1 MAEQQQRPIVPTR
14 GTGPSMAFQ
23 KPKNVGA
30 TIRRIL
36 AYFGAS
42 KYALIVV
49 CIMLIISTG
58 SALAGSYFLKPLVN
72 NYIIPGNFTGLAG
85 ALAVLAGIYLIGV
98 VASYFQGRIM
108 VTIGQ
113 KTANLM
119 RKNLFEVMQDLP
131 LRFFDTHT
139 HGELMSRFTND
150 IDNVEMAIEQ
160 SVVQLIAGA
169 LTFVGTLV
177 MMLVLSP
184 TLFAVAAVILAFMI
198 SLSINLSKKSTG
210 YYRAQQKSL
219 GELNGYIE
227 EMVDGLKV
235 VKVFGH
241 EQVTSSEFAGLN
253 EEFRSSAATATFL
266 SGVVMPLMGNLSRV
280 CYATVAIVGGVLAIT
295 GHLDTGSLVAF
306 LQYSYQV
313 GQPINQVT
321 NQLSVV
327 LAALAG
333 AERIFQVMD
342 HQAEVNDGTVTL
354 VNVTYAEDGTEDGTI
369 VEAPGDTKTN
379 EWAWSVPGDNGH
391 KLVPLKGDVRFDHV
405 TFSYDGVTP
414 VLKNIS
420 LYAKPGQT
428 IAFVGSTGAGKTTIT
443 NLINRFYDVQ
453 EGIITYDGIDVKTIR
468 KSDLRRSLGMVLQ
481 DTHLFT
487 GTVMDNIR
495 YGRLDAT
502 DDDCRL
508 AAKRASADSFIR
520 RLPQGYD
527 TVITGDGG
535 NLSQGQRQLLAIT
548 RAYVA
553 NPPVMILDEATSS
566 IDTRTERL
574 IEQGMDALMEGRTV
588 FVIAHRLST
597 VRNASAIIVLE
608 HGEVAERGNHDSLLA
623 EKGRYFQLYTGQS
636 ALE

>member
-1 MAEQQQRPIVPTR
+1 MAEQTRPILPTR
-14 GTGPSMAFQ
+14 GAGPRMAFQ
-23 KPKNVGA
+23 RPRNVGA
-30 TIRRIL
+30 TTRRIL
-36 AYFGAS
+36 TYFGS
-42 KYALIVV
+42 TRYALLVV
-49 CIMLIISTG
+49 CVLLIVSTG

-72 NYIIPGNFTGLAG
+72 KFILPGNLTGLAG
-85 ALAVLAGIYLIGV
+85 ALVVLAVIYLVGV
-98 VASYFQGRIM
+98 VASYMQGRVM
-108 VTIGQ
+108 VSIGQ
-113 KTANLM
+113 KAANVM
-119 RKNLFEVMQDLP
+119 RRDLFDKLQDLP
-131 LRFFDTHT
+131 LKVFDTHT

-160 SVVQLIAGA
+160 SVVQLISGV

-184 TLFAVAAVILAFMI
+184 TLFAVAAVILAFMVF
-198 SLSINLSKKSTG
+198 LSTTLSKKSTG
-210 YYRAQQKSL
+210 FFRTQQKSL
-219 GELNGYIE
+219 GSLNGYIE

-241 EQVTSSEFAGLN
+241 EDVASKGFSGLN
-253 EEFRSSAATATFL
+253 EEYRSSATTATFL
-266 SGVVMPLMGNLSRV
+266 SGVVMPLMGNLSRI
-280 CYATVAIVGGVLAIT
+280 CYAAVAIVGGLMAV
-295 GHLDTGSLVAF
+295 GGRLDTGSLVAF
-306 LQYSYQV
+306 LQLSYQV
-313 GQPINQVT
+313 GQPINQIT

-333 AERIFQVMD
+333 AERIFDIMD
-342 HQAEVNDGTVTL
+342 QQPEVDDGTVTL

-369 VEAPGDTKTN
+369 VEAPPGTKTS
-379 EWAWSVPGDNGH
+379 EWAWSVPTDHGH
-391 KLVPLKGDVRFDHV
+391 RLVPLKGDVRFDDV

-414 VLKNIS
+414 VLRDVS

-453 EGIITYDGIDVKTIR
+453 QGTITYDGIDVKTIR
-468 KSDLRRSLGMVLQ
+468 KDDLRRSLGMVLQ

-502 DDDCRL
+502 DDECLL

-535 NLSQGQRQLLAIT
+535 NLSQGQRQLLAIA

-553 NPPVMILDEATSS
+553 DPPVMILDEATSS
-566 IDTRTERL
+566 IDTRTELL
-574 IEQGMDALMEGRTV
+574 IEHGMDALMEGRTV

-597 VRNASAIIVLE
+597 VRDAKAIIVLE
-608 HGEVAERGNHDSLLA
+608 RGEIIERGNHESLLA
-623 EKGRYFQLYTGQS
+623 EKGRYYQLYMGQS
-636 ALE
+636 SLE

>member
-1 MAEQQQRPIVPTR
+1 MAEQTRPILPTR
-14 GTGPSMAFQ
+14 GAGPRMAFQ
-23 KPKNVGA
+23 RPRNVGA
-30 TIRRIL
+30 TTRRIL
-36 AYFGAS
+36 TYFGSTRFALLVVCVL
-42 KYALIVV
+42 LIV
-49 CIMLIISTG
+49 STG

-72 NYIIPGNFTGLAG
+72 KFILPGNLTGLAG
-85 ALAVLAGIYLIGV
+85 ALVVLAVIYLVGV
-98 VASYFQGRIM
+98 VASYMQGRVM
-108 VTIGQ
+108 VSIGQ
-113 KTANLM
+113 KAANVM
-119 RKNLFEVMQDLP
+119 RRDLFDKLQDLP
-131 LRFFDTHT
+131 LKVFDTHT

-160 SVVQLIAGA
+160 SVVQLISGV

-184 TLFAVAAVILAFMI
+184 TLFAVAAVILAFMVF
-198 SLSINLSKKSTG
+198 LSTTLSKKSTG
-210 YYRAQQKSL
+210 FFRTQQKSL
-219 GELNGYIE
+219 GSLNGYIE

-241 EQVTSSEFAGLN
+241 EDVASKGFSGLN
-253 EEFRSSAATATFL
+253 EEYRSSATTATFL
-266 SGVVMPLMGNLSRV
+266 SGVVMPLMGNLSRI
-280 CYATVAIVGGVLAIT
+280 CYAAVAIVGGLMAV
-295 GHLDTGSLVAF
+295 GGRLDTGSLVAF
-306 LQYSYQV
+306 LQLSYQV
-313 GQPINQVT
+313 GQPINQIT

-333 AERIFQVMD
+333 AERIFDIMD
-342 HQAEVNDGTVTL
+342 QQPEVDDGTVTL

-369 VEAPGDTKTN
+369 VEAPPGTKTS
-379 EWAWSVPGDNGH
+379 EWAWSVPTDHGH
-391 KLVPLKGDVRFDHV
+391 RLVPLKGDVRFDDV

-414 VLKNIS
+414 VLRDVS

-453 EGIITYDGIDVKTIR
+453 QGTITYDGIDVKTIR
-468 KSDLRRSLGMVLQ
+468 KDDLRRSLGMVLQ

-502 DDDCRL
+502 DDECLL

-535 NLSQGQRQLLAIT
+535 NLSQGQRQLLAIA

-553 NPPVMILDEATSS
+553 DPPVMILDEATSS
-566 IDTRTERL
+566 IDTRTELL
-574 IEQGMDALMEGRTV
+574 IEHGMDALMEGRTV

-597 VRNASAIIVLE
+597 VRDAKAIIVLE
-608 HGEVAERGNHDSLLA
+608 RGEIIERGNHESLLA
-623 EKGRYFQLYTGQS
+623 EKGRYYQLYMGQS
-636 ALE
+636 SLE

>member
-1 MAEQQQRPIVPTR
+1 MAEQARPIIPTR
-14 GTGPSMAFQ
+14 GAGPRMAFQ

-30 TIRRIL
+30 TTRRIL
-36 AYFGAS
+36 TYFGS
-42 KYALIVV
+42 TRYALIAV
-49 CIMLIISTG
+49 CILLIISTG
-58 SALAGSYFLKPLVN
+58 SSLAGSYFLKPLVN
-72 NYIIPGNFTGLAG
+72 KYILPGDFTGLAG
-85 ALAVLAGIYLIGV
+85 ALVVLAVIYLVGV
-98 VASYFQGRIM
+98 VASYMQGRVM
-108 VTIGQ
+108 VYIGQ
-113 KTANLM
+113 KAANVM
-119 RKNLFEVMQDLP
+119 RKDLFDKLQDLP
-131 LRFFDTHT
+131 LRVFDTHT

-160 SVVQLIAGA
+160 SVVQLISGV

-184 TLFAVAAVILAFMI
+184 ILFAVAAVVLAFMI
-198 SLSINLSKKSTG
+198 FLSTTLSKKSTG
-210 YYRAQQKSL
+210 YFRTQQKSL
-219 GELNGYIE
+219 GTLNGYIE

-241 EQVTSSEFAGLN
+241 EHVASNEFSGLN
-253 EEFRSSAATATFL
+253 EEYRSSATTATFL
-266 SGVVMPLMGNLSRV
+266 SGVVMPLMGNLSRI
-280 CYATVAIVGGVLAIT
+280 CYATVAIVGGILAIR
-295 GHLDTGSLVAF
+295 GRIDTGSLVAF
-306 LQYSYQV
+306 LQLSYQV
-313 GQPINQVT
+313 GQPINQIT

-333 AERIFQVMD
+333 AERIFDIMD
-342 HQAEVNDGTVTL
+342 QQPEVDDGTVTL

-369 VEAPGDTKTN
+369 VEAPTGMKTN
-379 EWAWSVPGDNGH
+379 EWAWSVPGGRGH
-391 KLVPLKGDVRFDHV
+391 TLVPLKGDVRFDDV

-443 NLINRFYDVQ
+443 NLINRFYDIQ
-453 EGIITYDGIDVKTIR
+453 HGTITYDGIDIKTIR
-468 KSDLRRSLGMVLQ
+468 KDDLRRSLGMVLQ

-487 GTVMDNIR
+487 GTVLDNIR

-502 DDDCRL
+502 DDECLL

-527 TVITGDGG
+527 TIITGDGG
-535 NLSQGQRQLLAIT
+535 NLSQGQRQLLAIA
-548 RAYVA
+548 RVYVA

-597 VRNASAIIVLE
+597 VHNAKAIIVLE
-608 HGEVAERGNHDSLLA
+608 HGEIIERGNHDSLVA
-623 EKGRYFQLYTGQS
+623 EKGRYYQLYTGQS

>member
-1 MAEQQQRPIVPTR
+1 MAEQNRPIIPMR
-14 GTGPSMAFQ
+14 GGGPRMAFQ

-30 TIRRIL
+30 TTRRIL
-36 AYFGAS
+36 AYFGRS

-58 SALAGSYFLKPLVN
+58 SALAGSYFLKPMVN
-72 NYIIPGNFTGLAG
+72 NYIMPGNFKGLAV
-85 ALAVLAGIYLIGV
+85 ALVVLAAIYLVGV
-98 VASYFQGRIM
+98 IASYFQGRVM

-119 RKNLFEVMQDLP
+119 RKDLFEKLQELP
-131 LRFFDTHT
+131 LKFFDTHT

-150 IDNVEMAIEQ
+150 MDNVEIAIEQ
-160 SVVQLIAGA
+160 SAISLISSI
-169 LTFVGTLV
+169 LVFVGTLV
-177 MMLVLSP
+177 MMLILSP
-184 TLFAVAAVILAFMI
+184 ILFAVAAVILTFMI
-198 SLSINLSKKSTG
+198 FLSVSVSKKSTVFF
-210 YYRAQQKSL
+210 RMQQSSL
-219 GELNGYIE
+219 GALDGYIE

-241 EQVTSSEFAGLN
+241 EQVASSEFSGIN
-253 EEFRSSAATATFL
+253 DKYRSSATTATFL
-266 SGVVMPLMGNLSRV
+266 SGVVMAIMGNLGRIL
-280 CYATVAIVGGVLAIT
+280 YATVAIVGGVLAIS
-295 GHLDTGSLVAF
+295 GRLDTGSLVAF
-306 LQYSYQV
+306 LQYSYQIA
-313 GQPINQVT
+313 QPINQAT

-333 AERIFQVMD
+333 AERIFEVMD
-342 HQAEVNDGTVTL
+342 QQVGVNDGTVTL
-354 VNVTYAEDGTEDGTI
+354 VNVTYAEDGTEDGT
-369 VEAPGDTKTN
+369 VVKAPEGTKTN
-379 EWAWSVPGDNGH
+379 EWAWSVPGNNGH
-391 KLVPLKGDVRFDHV
+391 TLVPLKGDVRFDRV

-420 LYAKPGQT
+420 LYAKPGET

-453 EGIITYDGIDVKTIR
+453 EGTITYDGIDVKRIR
-468 KSDLRRSLGMVLQ
+468 KSDLRHSLGMVLQ

-487 GTVMDNIR
+487 GSVMYNIR

-502 DDDCRL
+502 DDECRL

-527 TVITGDGG
+527 TIITGDGS
-535 NLSQGQRQLLAIT
+535 NLSQGERQLLSIA

-553 NPPVMILDEATSS
+553 DPPVMILDEATSS

-574 IEQGMDALMEGRTV
+574 IEQGMDALMENRTV

-597 VRNASAIIVLE
+597 VRHAKAIIVLE
-608 HGEVAERGNHDSLLA
+608 HGEIVERGNHDSLVA

>member
-1 MAEQQQRPIVPTR
+1 MAEQHRTTIPVR
-14 GTGPSMAFQ
+14 GAGPAMAFQ
-23 KPKNVGA
+23 KPRNVGA
-30 TIRRIL
+30 TTRRIL
-36 AYFGAS
+36 TYFGS
-42 KYALIVV
+42 SRYALIIV
-49 CIMLIISTG
+49 CLLLVISTG
-58 SALAGSYFLKPLVN
+58 SSLAGSYFLKPLVN
-72 NYIIPGNFTGLAG
+72 TYILPGNFRGLAG
-85 ALAVLAGIYLIGV
+85 ALVTLAAIYLVGV
-98 VASYFQGRIM
+98 VASYFQGRVM

-113 KTANLM
+113 KAANVM
-119 RKNLFEVMQDLP
+119 REDLFEKLQDLP
-131 LRFFDTHT
+131 LKYFDTHA

-160 SVVQLIAGA
+160 SVVQLISGV
-169 LTFVGTLV
+169 LTFAGTLV

-184 TLFAVAAVILAFMI
+184 ALFAVAAVILAFMVF
-198 SLSINLSKKSTG
+198 LSTGLSKKSTG
-210 YYRAQQKSL
+210 YFRSQQKSL
-219 GELNGYIE
+219 GSLNGYIE

-235 VKVFGH
+235 IKVFGH
-241 EQVTSSEFAGLN
+241 EQVASSQFAGLN
-253 EEFRSSAATATFL
+253 EQFRSSATTATFL
-266 SGVVMPLMGNLSRV
+266 SGVVMPLMGNLSRI
-280 CYATVAIVGGVLAIT
+280 CYAAVAIAGGLLAIG

-306 LQYSYQV
+306 LQLSYQV
-313 GQPINQVT
+313 GQPINQIT

-333 AERIFQVMD
+333 AERIFDVMD
-342 HQAEVNDGTVTL
+342 QTPEVNDGAVTL
-354 VNVTYAEDGTEDGTI
+354 VNVSYAEDGTEDGTI
-369 VEAPGDTKTN
+369 VEAPEGAKTD
-379 EWAWSVPGDNGH
+379 EWAWSVPSEHGH
-391 KLVPLKGDVRFDHV
+391 RLVPVRGDVRFDDV
-405 TFSYDGVTP
+405 TFSYDGTTP
-414 VLKNIS
+414 VLRNVS

-453 EGIITYDGIDVKTIR
+453 QGTITYDGIDIRTIR
-468 KSDLRRSLGMVLQ
+468 KDDLRRSLGMVLQ

-502 DDDCRL
+502 DDECRL

-520 RLPQGYD
+520 RLPQAYD
-527 TVITGDGG
+527 TVITSDGG
-535 NLSQGQRQLLAIT
+535 NLSQGQRQLLAIA

-553 NPPVMILDEATSS
+553 DPPVMILDEATSS

-574 IEQGMDALMEGRTV
+574 IEHGMDALMEGRTV

-597 VRNASAIIVLE
+597 VRNAKAIIVLE
-608 HGEVAERGNHDSLLA
+608 RGEIIERGNHESLVA

>member
-1 MAEQQQRPIVPTR
+1 MAEQNRPIIPMR
-14 GTGPSMAFQ
+14 GGGPRMAFQ

-30 TIRRIL
+30 TTRRIL
-36 AYFGAS
+36 AYFGRS

-58 SALAGSYFLKPLVN
+58 SALAGSYFLKPMVN
-72 NYIIPGNFTGLAG
+72 NYIMPGNFKGLAV
-85 ALAVLAGIYLIGV
+85 ALVVLAAIYLVGV
-98 VASYFQGRIM
+98 IASYFQGRVM

-119 RKNLFEVMQDLP
+119 RKDLFEKLQELP
-131 LRFFDTHT
+131 LKFFDTHT

-150 IDNVEMAIEQ
+150 MDNVEIAIEQ
-160 SVVQLIAGA
+160 SAISLISSI
-169 LTFVGTLV
+169 LVFVGTLV
-177 MMLVLSP
+177 MMLILSP
-184 TLFAVAAVILAFMI
+184 ILFAVAAVILTFMI
-198 SLSINLSKKSTG
+198 FLSVSLSKKSTVFF
-210 YYRAQQKSL
+210 RMQQSSL
-219 GELNGYIE
+219 GALDGYIE

-241 EQVTSSEFAGLN
+241 EQVASSEFSSIN
-253 EEFRSSAATATFL
+253 DKYRSSATTATFL
-266 SGVVMPLMGNLSRV
+266 SGLVMAVMGNLGRIL
-280 CYATVAIVGGVLAIT
+280 YATVAIVGGVLAIA
-295 GHLDTGSLVAF
+295 GHLDIGSLVAF
-306 LQYSYQV
+306 LQYSYQIA
-313 GQPINQVT
+313 QPINQAT

-333 AERIFQVMD
+333 AERIFEVMD
-342 HQAEVNDGTVTL
+342 QQAEVNDGTVTL
-354 VNVTYAEDGTEDGTI
+354 VNVTYAEDGTEDGS
-369 VEAPGDTKTN
+369 VVKAPEGTKTN

-391 KLVPLKGDVRFDHV
+391 TLVPLKGDVRFDRV

-420 LYAKPGQT
+420 LYAKPGET

-453 EGIITYDGIDVKTIR
+453 EGTITYDGIDVKTIR

-487 GTVMDNIR
+487 GSVMYNIR
-495 YGRLDAT
+495 YGRLEAT
-502 DDDCRL
+502 DDECRL

-527 TVITGDGG
+527 TIITGDGS
-535 NLSQGQRQLLAIT
+535 NLSQGERQLLAIT

-553 NPPVMILDEATSS
+553 DPPVMILDEATSS

-574 IEQGMDALMEGRTV
+574 IEQGMDALMENRTV

-597 VRNASAIIVLE
+597 VRHAKAIIVLE
-608 HGEVAERGNHDSLLA
+608 HGEIVERGNHDSLVA
-623 EKGRYFQLYTGQS
+623 EKGRYFQLSTGQS
-636 ALE
+636 TLE

>member
-1 MAEQQQRPIVPTR
+1 MAEQNRPIIPMR
-14 GTGPSMAFQ
+14 GGGPRMAFQ

-30 TIRRIL
+30 TTRRIL
-36 AYFGAS
+36 AYFGRS

-58 SALAGSYFLKPLVN
+58 SALAGSYFLKPMVN
-72 NYIIPGNFTGLAG
+72 NYIMPGNFKGLAV
-85 ALAVLAGIYLIGV
+85 ALVVLAAIYLVGV
-98 VASYFQGRIM
+98 IASYFQGRVM

-119 RKNLFEVMQDLP
+119 RKDLFEKLQELP
-131 LRFFDTHT
+131 LKFFDTHT

-150 IDNVEMAIEQ
+150 MDNVEIAIEQ
-160 SVVQLIAGA
+160 SAISLISSI
-169 LTFVGTLV
+169 LVFVGTLV
-177 MMLVLSP
+177 MMLILSP
-184 TLFAVAAVILAFMI
+184 ILFAVAAVILTFMI
-198 SLSINLSKKSTG
+198 FLSVSVSKKSTVFF
-210 YYRAQQKSL
+210 RMQQSSL
-219 GELNGYIE
+219 GALDGYIE

-241 EQVTSSEFAGLN
+241 EQVASSEFSGIN
-253 EEFRSSAATATFL
+253 DKYRSSATTATFL
-266 SGVVMPLMGNLSRV
+266 SGVVMAIMGNLGRIL
-280 CYATVAIVGGVLAIT
+280 YATVAIVGGVLAIS
-295 GHLDTGSLVAF
+295 GRLDTGSLVAF
-306 LQYSYQV
+306 LQYSYQIA
-313 GQPINQVT
+313 QPINQAT

-333 AERIFQVMD
+333 AERIFEVMD
-342 HQAEVNDGTVTL
+342 QQVEVNDGTVTL
-354 VNVTYAEDGTEDGTI
+354 VNVTYAEDGTEDGT
-369 VEAPGDTKTN
+369 VVKAPEGTKTN
-379 EWAWSVPGDNGH
+379 EWAWSVPGNNGH
-391 KLVPLKGDVRFDHV
+391 TLVSLKGDVRFDRV

-420 LYAKPGQT
+420 LYAKPGET

-453 EGIITYDGIDVKTIR
+453 EGTITYDGIDVKTIR
-468 KSDLRRSLGMVLQ
+468 KSDLRHSLGMVLQ

-487 GTVMDNIR
+487 GSVMYNIR

-502 DDDCRL
+502 DDECRL

-527 TVITGDGG
+527 TIITGDGS
-535 NLSQGQRQLLAIT
+535 NLSQGERQLLAIT

-553 NPPVMILDEATSS
+553 DPPVMILDEATSS

-574 IEQGMDALMEGRTV
+574 IEQGMDALMENRTV

-597 VRNASAIIVLE
+597 VRHAKAIIVLE
-608 HGEVAERGNHDSLLA
+608 HGEIVERGNHDSLVA
-623 EKGRYFQLYTGQS
+623 EKGRYFQLSTGQS

>member
-1 MAEQQQRPIVPTR
+1 MAEQNRPIIPMR
-14 GTGPSMAFQ
+14 GGGPRMAFQ

-30 TIRRIL
+30 TTRRIL
-36 AYFGAS
+36 AYFGRS

-49 CIMLIISTG
+49 CIMLIVSTG
-58 SALAGSYFLKPLVN
+58 SALAGSYFLKPMVN
-72 NYIIPGNFTGLAG
+72 NYIMPGNFKGLAV
-85 ALAVLAGIYLIGV
+85 ALVVLAAIYLVGV
-98 VASYFQGRIM
+98 IASYFQGRVM

-119 RKNLFEVMQDLP
+119 RKDLFEKLQELP
-131 LRFFDTHT
+131 LKFFDTHT

-150 IDNVEMAIEQ
+150 MDNVEIAIEQ
-160 SVVQLIAGA
+160 SAISLISSI
-169 LTFVGTLV
+169 LVFVGTLV
-177 MMLVLSP
+177 MMLILSP
-184 TLFAVAAVILAFMI
+184 ILFAVAAVILTFMI
-198 SLSINLSKKSTG
+198 FLSVSLSKKSTVFF
-210 YYRAQQKSL
+210 RMQQSSL
-219 GELNGYIE
+219 GTLDGYIE

-241 EQVTSSEFAGLN
+241 EQVASSEFSSIN
-253 EEFRSSAATATFL
+253 DKYRSSATTATFL
-266 SGVVMPLMGNLSRV
+266 SGLVMAVMGNLGRIL
-280 CYATVAIVGGVLAIT
+280 YATVAIVGGILAIA
-295 GHLDTGSLVAF
+295 GHLDIGSLVAF
-306 LQYSYQV
+306 LQYSYQIA
-313 GQPINQVT
+313 QPINQAT

-333 AERIFQVMD
+333 AERIFEVMD
-342 HQAEVNDGTVTL
+342 QQAEVNDGTVTL
-354 VNVTYAEDGTEDGTI
+354 VNAAYAEDGTEDGTI
-369 VEAPGDTKTN
+369 VKVPTGTKTN
-379 EWAWSVPGDNGH
+379 EWAWSVPGKNGPT
-391 KLVPLKGDVRFDHV
+391 LVPLRGDVRFDHV

-414 VLKNIS
+414 VLKDIS

-453 EGIITYDGIDVKTIR
+453 EGTITYDGIDVKTIC
-468 KSDLRRSLGMVLQ
+468 KDDLRHSLGMVLQ

-487 GTVMDNIR
+487 GSVMYNIR

-502 DDDCRL
+502 DDECRL

-527 TVITGDGG
+527 TIITGDGS
-535 NLSQGQRQLLAIT
+535 NLSQGERQLLSIA

-553 NPPVMILDEATSS
+553 DPPVMILDEATSS

-574 IEQGMDALMEGRTV
+574 IEQGMDALMENRTV

-597 VRNASAIIVLE
+597 VRHAKAIIVLE
-608 HGEVAERGNHDSLLA
+608 HGEIVERGNHDSLIA
-623 EKGRYFQLYTGQS
+623 EKGRYFQLSTGQS
-636 ALE
+636 TLE

>member
-1 MAEQQQRPIVPTR
+1 MAEQQHRPIAPMR
-14 GTGPSMAFQ
+14 GGGRSMAFQ
-23 KPKNVGA
+23 KPKNAGV

-36 AYFGAS
+36 AYFGSS
-42 KYALIVV
+42 KYAFIAV
-49 CIMLIISTG
+49 CIMLIVSTG

-72 NYIIPGNFTGLAG
+72 NYILPGNFKGLAT
-85 ALAVLAGIYLIGV
+85 ALVFLAAIYLIGV
-98 VASYFQGRIM
+98 IASYFQGRIM

-113 KTANLM
+113 RTANLM
-119 RKNLFEVMQDLP
+119 RRNLFEKMQGLP

-150 IDNVEMAIEQ
+150 IDNVELAIEH
-160 SVVQLIAGA
+160 SVISLISSV
-169 LTFVGTLV
+169 LIFVGTLV
-177 MMLVLSP
+177 MMVILSP
-184 TLFAVAAVILAFMI
+184 ILFAITAAILAFMI
-198 SLSINLSKKSTG
+198 FLSTVLTRKSTV
-210 YYRAQQKSL
+210 YFRAQQSDL
-219 GELNGYIE
+219 GNLDGYVE
-227 EMVDGLKV
+227 EMVNGLRV

-241 EQVTSSEFAGLN
+241 EQVASNEFSGLN
-253 EEFRSSAATATFL
+253 EKLRSSATTATFL
-266 SGVVMPLMGNLSRV
+266 SGVVMAIMGNLGRI
-280 CYATVAIVGGVLAIT
+280 CYATVAIVGGVLAVA
-295 GHLDTGSLVAF
+295 GRLDTGSLVAF
-306 LQYSYQV
+306 LQYSYQIA
-313 GQPINQVT
+313 QPINQVT
-321 NQLSVV
+321 NQLSII

-333 AERIFQVMD
+333 AERIFEVMD
-342 HQAEVNDGTVTL
+342 QEPEVDDGTVTL
-354 VNVTYAEDGTEDGTI
+354 VNITHTEDGAI
-369 VEAPGDTKTN
+369 VEASEDTKTN
-379 EWAWSVPGDNGH
+379 EWAWSVPGDHGH
-391 KLVPLKGDVRFDHV
+391 TLVPLKGDVRFDHV

-414 VLKNIS
+414 VLKDIS

-453 EGIITYDGIDVKTIR
+453 KGTITYDGIDVKTMR
-468 KSDLRRSLGMVLQ
+468 KKDLRRSLGMVLQ

-495 YGRLDAT
+495 YGRLHAT
-502 DDDCRL
+502 DDECRL

-535 NLSQGQRQLLAIT
+535 NLSQGQRQLLAIA

-553 NPPVMILDEATSS
+553 DPPVMILDEATSS
-566 IDTRTERL
+566 IDTRTEHL

-597 VRNASAIIVLE
+597 VRDAKAIIVLE
-608 HGEVAERGNHDSLLA
+608 HGEIIERGNHDSLLA

>member
-1 MAEQQQRPIVPTR
+1 MAEQTRPIIPTR
-14 GTGPSMAFQ
+14 GAGPRMAFQ

-30 TIRRIL
+30 TTRRIL
-36 AYFGAS
+36 TYCGS
-42 KYALIVV
+42 TRYALIAV
-49 CIMLIISTG
+49 CILLIISTG
-58 SALAGSYFLKPLVN
+58 SSLAGSYFLKPLVN
-72 NYIIPGNFTGLAG
+72 KYILPGDFTGLAG
-85 ALAVLAGIYLIGV
+85 ALVVLAVIYLVGV
-98 VASYFQGRIM
+98 VASYMQGRVM
-108 VTIGQ
+108 VYIGQ
-113 KTANLM
+113 KAANVM
-119 RKNLFEVMQDLP
+119 RKDLFDKLQDLP
-131 LRFFDTHT
+131 LRVFDTHT

-160 SVVQLIAGA
+160 SVVQLISGV

-184 TLFAVAAVILAFMI
+184 ILFAVAAVVLAFMI
-198 SLSINLSKKSTG
+198 FLSTTLSKKSTG
-210 YYRAQQKSL
+210 YFRTQQKSL
-219 GELNGYIE
+219 GTLNGYIE

-241 EQVTSSEFAGLN
+241 EHVASSEFSGLN
-253 EEFRSSAATATFL
+253 EEYRSSATTATFL
-266 SGVVMPLMGNLSRV
+266 SGVVMPLMGNLSRI
-280 CYATVAIVGGVLAIT
+280 CYATVAIVGGILAIR
-295 GHLDTGSLVAF
+295 GRIDTGSLVAF
-306 LQYSYQV
+306 LQLSYQV
-313 GQPINQVT
+313 GQPINQIT

-333 AERIFQVMD
+333 AERIFDIMD
-342 HQAEVNDGTVTL
+342 QQPEVDDGTVTL

-369 VEAPGDTKTN
+369 VEAPTGMKTN
-379 EWAWSVPGDNGH
+379 EWAWSVPGEHGH
-391 KLVPLKGDVRFDHV
+391 TLVPLKGDVRFDDV

-414 VLKNIS
+414 VLKNVS

-443 NLINRFYDVQ
+443 NLINRFYDIQ
-453 EGIITYDGIDVKTIR
+453 HGTITYDGIDIKTIR
-468 KSDLRRSLGMVLQ
+468 KDDLRRSLGMVLQ

-502 DDDCRL
+502 DDECLL

-527 TVITGDGG
+527 TIITGDGG
-535 NLSQGQRQLLAIT
+535 NLSQGQRQLLAIA
-548 RAYVA
+548 RVYVA

-597 VRNASAIIVLE
+597 VHNAKAIIVLE
-608 HGEVAERGNHDSLLA
+608 HGEIIERGNHDSLVA
-623 EKGRYFQLYTGQS
+623 EKGRYYQLYTGQS

>member
-1 MAEQQQRPIVPTR
+1 MAEQTRPIMPTR
-14 GTGPSMAFQ
+14 GAGPRMAFQ
-23 KPKNVGA
+23 RPKNVGA
-30 TIRRIL
+30 TTRRIL
-36 AYFGAS
+36 TYFGS
-42 KYALIVV
+42 TRYALIVV
-49 CIMLIISTG
+49 CILLIVSTG

-72 NYIIPGNFTGLAG
+72 KYILPGNFTGLAG
-85 ALAVLAGIYLIGV
+85 ALVVLAVIYLVGV
-98 VASYFQGRIM
+98 IASYMQGRVM
-108 VTIGQ
+108 VSIGQ
-113 KTANLM
+113 KAANVM
-119 RKNLFEVMQDLP
+119 RKDLFDKLQDLP
-131 LRFFDTHT
+131 LKVFDTHT

-160 SVVQLIAGA
+160 SVVQLISGV

-184 TLFAVAAVILAFMI
+184 ILFAVAAVVLAFMI
-198 SLSINLSKKSTG
+198 FLSTTLSKKSTG
-210 YYRAQQKSL
+210 YFRTQQKSL
-219 GELNGYIE
+219 GTLNGYIE

-241 EQVTSSEFAGLN
+241 EDVASSEFSDLN
-253 EEFRSSAATATFL
+253 EEYRSSATTATFL
-266 SGVVMPLMGNLSRV
+266 SGVVMPLMGNLSRI
-280 CYATVAIVGGVLAIT
+280 CYATVAIVGGLMAVA

-306 LQYSYQV
+306 LQLSYQV
-313 GQPINQVT
+313 GQPINQIT

-333 AERIFQVMD
+333 AERIFDIMD
-342 HQAEVNDGTVTL
+342 QRPEVNDGTVTL
-354 VNVTYAEDGTEDGTI
+354 VNITYAEDGTEDGTI
-369 VEAPGDTKTN
+369 VEEPEGTKTS
-379 EWAWSVPGDNGH
+379 EWAWSVPTGNGH
-391 KLVPLKGDVRFDHV
+391 KLVPLKGDVRFDDV

-443 NLINRFYDVQ
+443 NLINRFYDIQ
-453 EGIITYDGIDVKTIR
+453 HGTITYDGIDVRTIR
-468 KSDLRRSLGMVLQ
+468 KDDLRRSLGMVLQ

-502 DDDCRL
+502 DDECLL

-535 NLSQGQRQLLAIT
+535 NLSQGQRQLLAIA

-553 NPPVMILDEATSS
+553 DPPVMILDEATSS

-574 IEQGMDALMEGRTV
+574 IEHGMDALMENRTV

-597 VRNASAIIVLE
+597 VRDAKAIIVLE
-608 HGEVAERGNHDSLLA
+608 HGEIIERGNHESLLA
-623 EKGRYFQLYTGQS
+623 EKGRYYQLYTGQS

>member
-1 MAEQQQRPIVPTR
+1 MAEQNRPIIPMR
-14 GTGPSMAFQ
+14 GGGRSMAFQ

-30 TIRRIL
+30 TTRRIL
-36 AYFGAS
+36 AYFGRS

-58 SALAGSYFLKPLVN
+58 SALAGSYFLKPMVN
-72 NYIIPGNFTGLAG
+72 NYIMPGNFKGLAV
-85 ALAVLAGIYLIGV
+85 ALVVLAAIYLVGV
-98 VASYFQGRIM
+98 IASYFQGRVM

-119 RKNLFEVMQDLP
+119 RKDLFEKLQELP
-131 LRFFDTHT
+131 LKFFDTHT

-150 IDNVEMAIEQ
+150 MDNVEIAIEQ
-160 SVVQLIAGA
+160 SAISLISSI
-169 LTFVGTLV
+169 LVFVGTLV
-177 MMLVLSP
+177 MMLILSP
-184 TLFAVAAVILAFMI
+184 ILFAVAAVILAFMI
-198 SLSINLSKKSTG
+198 LLSVILSKKSTV
-210 YYRAQQKSL
+210 YFRMQQSSL
-219 GELNGYIE
+219 GTLDGYIE

-241 EQVTSSEFAGLN
+241 EQVASSEFSGIN
-253 EEFRSSAATATFL
+253 DKYRSSATTATFL
-266 SGVVMPLMGNLSRV
+266 SGLVMAIMGNLGRIL
-280 CYATVAIVGGVLAIT
+280 YATVAIVGGVLAIA
-295 GHLDTGSLVAF
+295 GHLDIGSLVAF
-306 LQYSYQV
+306 LQYSYQIA
-313 GQPINQVT
+313 QPINQAT

-333 AERIFQVMD
+333 AERIFEVMD
-342 HQAEVNDGTVTL
+342 QQVEVNDGTVTL
-354 VNVTYAEDGTEDGTI
+354 VNVTYAEDGTEDGT
-369 VEAPGDTKTN
+369 VVKAPEGTKTN

-391 KLVPLKGDVRFDHV
+391 TLVPLKGDVRFDRV

-420 LYAKPGQT
+420 LYAKPGET

-453 EGIITYDGIDVKTIR
+453 EGTITYDGIDVKTIR
-468 KSDLRRSLGMVLQ
+468 KGDLRHSLGMVLQ

-487 GTVMDNIR
+487 GSVMYNIR

-502 DDDCRL
+502 DDECRL

-527 TVITGDGG
+527 TIITGDGS
-535 NLSQGQRQLLAIT
+535 NLSQGERQLLAIT

-553 NPPVMILDEATSS
+553 DPPVMILDEATSS

-574 IEQGMDALMEGRTV
+574 IEQGMDALMENRTV

-597 VRNASAIIVLE
+597 VRHAKAIIVLE
-608 HGEVAERGNHDSLLA
+608 HGEIVERGNHDSLVA

>member
-1 MAEQQQRPIVPTR
+1 MAEQQQRPIVSMR
-14 GTGPSMAFQ
+14 GTRLSMAFQ

-36 AYFGAS
+36 AYFGSS

-49 CIMLIISTG
+49 CIMLIISAG

-72 NYIIPGNFTGLAG
+72 NYIIPGNFKGLAVT
-85 ALAVLAGIYLIGV
+85 LAVLAGIYLIGV

-113 KTANLM
+113 RTANLM
-119 RKNLFEVMQDLP
+119 RKNLFEMMQDLP
-131 LRFFDTHT
+131 LRFFDTYT

-160 SVVQLIAGA
+160 SVVQLISGV

-198 SLSINLSKKSTG
+198 FLSINLSKKSTV
-210 YYRAQQKSL
+210 YFRAQQKSL
-219 GELNGYIE
+219 GDLNGYIE

-241 EQVTSSEFAGLN
+241 EQATSSKFAGLN

-280 CYATVAIVGGVLAIT
+280 CYATVAIAGGVLAIT

-313 GQPINQVT
+313 GRPIDQVT
-321 NQLSVV
+321 NQLSVL

-342 HQAEVNDGTVTL
+342 QQAEVNGGTVTL
-354 VNVTYAEDGTEDGTI
+354 VSVTHAEDGPI
-369 VEAPGDTKTN
+369 VETPEGIKTD
-379 EWAWSVPGDNGH
+379 EWAWSVPRDNGH
-391 KLVPLKGDVRFDHV
+391 TLVPLKGDVRFDHV

-453 EGIITYDGIDVKTIR
+453 EGTITYDGIDVKTIR

-502 DDDCRL
+502 DDECRL

-553 NPPVMILDEATSS
+553 DPPVMILDEATSS

-588 FVIAHRLST
+588 FVIAHRMST
-597 VRNASAIIVLE
+597 VRNAKAIIVLE
-608 HGEVAERGNHDSLLA
+608 HGEVVERGNHDSLLA

>member
-1 MAEQQQRPIVPTR
+1 MAEQTRPIIPTR
-14 GTGPSMAFQ
+14 GAGPRMAFQ
-23 KPKNVGA
+23 RPKNVGA
-30 TIRRIL
+30 TTRRIL
-36 AYFGAS
+36 TYFGS
-42 KYALIVV
+42 TRYALIVV
-49 CIMLIISTG
+49 CILLIVSTG

-72 NYIIPGNFTGLAG
+72 KYILPGDFSGLAG
-85 ALAVLAGIYLIGV
+85 ALVVLAVIYLVGV
-98 VASYFQGRIM
+98 VASYMQGRVM

-113 KTANLM
+113 KAANVM
-119 RKNLFEVMQDLP
+119 RKDLFDKLQDLP
-131 LRFFDTHT
+131 LKVFDTHT

-160 SVVQLIAGA
+160 SVVQLISGV

-177 MMLVLSP
+177 MMMFLSP
-184 TLFAVAAVILAFMI
+184 ILFAVAAVVLAFMI
-198 SLSINLSKKSTG
+198 FLSTTLSKKSTG
-210 YYRAQQKSL
+210 YFRTQQKSL
-219 GELNGYIE
+219 GVLNGYIE

-241 EQVTSSEFAGLN
+241 EHVTSSEFSGLN
-253 EEFRSSAATATFL
+253 EEFRSSATTATFL
-266 SGVVMPLMGNLSRV
+266 SGVVMPLMGNLSRI
-280 CYATVAIVGGVLAIT
+280 CYATVAIVGGILAI
-295 GHLDTGSLVAF
+295 GGRLDTGSLVAF
-306 LQYSYQV
+306 LQLSYQV
-313 GQPINQVT
+313 GQPINQIT

-333 AERIFQVMD
+333 AERIFDIMD
-342 HQAEVNDGTVTL
+342 QQPEVDDGTVTL

-369 VEAPGDTKTN
+369 VEAPEGTKTN
-379 EWAWSVPGDNGH
+379 EWAWSVPTEQGH
-391 KLVPLKGDVRFDHV
+391 RLVPLKGDVRFDDV

-443 NLINRFYDVQ
+443 NLINRFYDIQ
-453 EGIITYDGIDVKTIR
+453 HGTITYDGIDVRTIR
-468 KSDLRRSLGMVLQ
+468 KDDLRRSLGMVLQ

-487 GTVMDNIR
+487 GTVMNNIR

-502 DDDCRL
+502 DDECLL

-520 RLPQGYD
+520 RLPQGYE
-527 TVITGDGG
+527 TIITGDGG
-535 NLSQGQRQLLAIT
+535 NLSQGQRQLLAIA
-548 RAYVA
+548 RVYVA

-574 IEQGMDALMEGRTV
+574 IEHGMDALMEGRTV

-597 VRNASAIIVLE
+597 VRDAKAIIVLE
-608 HGEVAERGNHDSLLA
+608 HGEIIERGNHDSLLA

>member
-1 MAEQQQRPIVPTR
+1 
-14 GTGPSMAFQ
+14 MAFQ
-23 KPKNVGA
+23 KPKNAG
-30 TIRRIL
+30 TTTRRIL
-36 AYFGAS
+36 AYFGSS

-72 NYIIPGNFTGLAG
+72 NYILPGNFKGLAV
-85 ALAVLAGIYLIGV
+85 ALAILAAIYLIGV
-98 VASYFQGRIM
+98 VASYFQGRVM
-108 VTIGQ
+108 VMTGQ

-119 RKNLFEVMQDLP
+119 RKDLFQKLQDLP
-131 LRFFDTHT
+131 LKYFDTHT

-160 SVVQLIAGA
+160 SVVSLISSI
-169 LTFVGTLV
+169 LIFVGTLV

-198 SLSINLSKKSTG
+198 FLSINLGKKSTV
-210 YYRAQQKSL
+210 YFRIQQSSL
-219 GELNGYIE
+219 GTLDGYIE
-227 EMVDGLKV
+227 EMVEGLKV

-241 EQVTSSEFAGLN
+241 EQVASSEFSGLN
-253 EEFRSSAATATFL
+253 DKYRSSATTATFL
-266 SGVVMPLMGNLSRV
+266 SGVVMAIMGNLGRIL
-280 CYATVAIVGGVLAIT
+280 YATVAIVGGILAIA
-295 GHLDTGSLVAF
+295 GRLDTGSLVAF
-306 LQYSYQV
+306 LQYSYQIS
-313 GQPINQVT
+313 QPINQIT

-333 AERIFQVMD
+333 AERIFEVMD
-342 HQAEVNDGTVTL
+342 QQVEVDDGTVTL
-354 VNVTYAEDGTEDGTI
+354 VNVTYAEDGTI

-391 KLVPLKGDVRFDHV
+391 TLVPLKGDVRFDHV

-420 LYAKPGQT
+420 LYAKPGET
-428 IAFVGSTGAGKTTIT
+428 VAFVGSTGAGKTTIT

-453 EGIITYDGIDVKTIR
+453 EGTITYDGIDVKTIR

-487 GTVMDNIR
+487 GTVIDNIR

-502 DDDCRL
+502 DDECKL

-527 TVITGDGG
+527 TIITGDGG

-553 NPPVMILDEATSS
+553 DPPVMILDEATSS

-597 VRNASAIIVLE
+597 VHNAKAIIVLE
-608 HGEVAERGNHDSLLA
+608 HGEVIERGNHDSLLA

>member
-1 MAEQQQRPIVPTR
+1 MAEQNRPIIPTR
-14 GTGPSMAFQ
+14 GAGPRMAFQ
-23 KPKNVGA
+23 RPKNVGA
-30 TIRRIL
+30 TTRRIL
-36 AYFGAS
+36 TYFGS
-42 KYALIVV
+42 SRYALVIV
-49 CIMLIISTG
+49 CLLLIISTG
-58 SALAGSYFLKPLVN
+58 SGLAGSYFLKPLVN
-72 NYIIPGNFTGLAG
+72 KYILPGNFTGLAG
-85 ALAVLAGIYLIGV
+85 ALVVLAAIYLVGV
-98 VASYFQGRIM
+98 IASYMQGRVM
-108 VTIGQ
+108 VYIGQ
-113 KTANLM
+113 KAANVM
-119 RKNLFEVMQDLP
+119 RRDLFDKLQDLP
-131 LRFFDTHT
+131 LKVFDTHT

-160 SVVQLIAGA
+160 SVVQLISGI

-184 TLFAVAAVILAFMI
+184 MLFAVAAVVLAFMI
-198 SLSINLSKKSTG
+198 VLSTTLSKKSTG
-210 YYRAQQKSL
+210 FFRTQQKSL
-219 GELNGYIE
+219 GALNGYIE

-241 EQVTSSEFAGLN
+241 EDVASKGFSGLN
-253 EEFRSSAATATFL
+253 EEYRSSATTATFL
-266 SGVVMPLMGNLSRV
+266 SGVVMPLMGNLSRI
-280 CYATVAIVGGVLAIT
+280 CYATVAIVGGLMAVG

-306 LQYSYQV
+306 LQLSYQV
-313 GQPINQVT
+313 GQPINQIT
-321 NQLSVV
+321 NQLSIV

-333 AERIFQVMD
+333 AERIFEIMD
-342 HQAEVNDGTVTL
+342 QQPEVDNGTVTL

-369 VEAPGDTKTN
+369 VEAPAGTKTN
-379 EWAWSVPGDNGH
+379 EWAWSVPTDHGH
-391 KLVPLKGDVRFDHV
+391 RLVPLKGDVRFDDV

-414 VLKNIS
+414 VLKDIS

-453 EGIITYDGIDVKTIR
+453 QGTITYDGIDVKTIR
-468 KSDLRRSLGMVLQ
+468 KDDLRRSLGMVLQ

-487 GTVMDNIR
+487 GSVMDNIR

-502 DDDCRL
+502 DDECLL

-520 RLPQGYD
+520 RLPQSYD

-535 NLSQGQRQLLAIT
+535 NLSQGQRQLLAIA

-553 NPPVMILDEATSS
+553 DPPVMILDEATSS

-574 IEQGMDALMEGRTV
+574 IEHGMDALMEGRTV

-597 VRNASAIIVLE
+597 VRDAKAIIVLE
-608 HGEVAERGNHDSLLA
+608 HGEIIERGNHESLLA
-623 EKGRYFQLYTGQS
+623 EKGRYYQLYTGQS

>member
-1 MAEQQQRPIVPTR
+1 MR
-14 GTGPSMAFQ
+14 GTRLSMAFQ

-36 AYFGAS
+36 AYFGSS

-49 CIMLIISTG
+49 CIMLIISAG

-72 NYIIPGNFTGLAG
+72 NYIIPGNFKGLAVT
-85 ALAVLAGIYLIGV
+85 LAVLAGIYLIGV

-113 KTANLM
+113 RTANLM
-119 RKNLFEVMQDLP
+119 RKNLFEMMQDLP
-131 LRFFDTHT
+131 LRFFDTYT

-160 SVVQLIAGA
+160 SVVQLISGV

-198 SLSINLSKKSTG
+198 FLSINLSKKSTV
-210 YYRAQQKSL
+210 YFRAQQKSL
-219 GELNGYIE
+219 GDLNGYIE

-241 EQVTSSEFAGLN
+241 EQATSSKFAGLN

-280 CYATVAIVGGVLAIT
+280 CYATVAIAGGVLAIT

-313 GQPINQVT
+313 GRPIDQVT
-321 NQLSVV
+321 NQLSVL

-342 HQAEVNDGTVTL
+342 QQAEVNGGTVTL
-354 VNVTYAEDGTEDGTI
+354 VSVTHAEDGPI
-369 VEAPGDTKTN
+369 VETPEGIKTD
-379 EWAWSVPGDNGH
+379 EWAWSVPRDNGH
-391 KLVPLKGDVRFDHV
+391 TLVPLKGDVRFDHV

-453 EGIITYDGIDVKTIR
+453 EGTITYDGIDVKTIR

-502 DDDCRL
+502 DDECRL

-553 NPPVMILDEATSS
+553 DPPVMILDEATSS

-588 FVIAHRLST
+588 FVIAHRMST
-597 VRNASAIIVLE
+597 VRNAKAIIVLE
-608 HGEVAERGNHDSLLA
+608 HGEVVERGNHDSLLA

>member
-1 MAEQQQRPIVPTR
+1 MAEQNRPIIPMR
-14 GTGPSMAFQ
+14 GGGPRMAFQ

-30 TIRRIL
+30 TTHRIL
-36 AYFGAS
+36 AYFGRS
-42 KYALIVV
+42 KYALIIV

-58 SALAGSYFLKPLVN
+58 SALAGSYFLKPMVN
-72 NYIIPGNFTGLAG
+72 SYIIPGNFEGLAA
-85 ALAVLAGIYLIGV
+85 ALGILAAIYLVGV
-98 VASYFQGRIM
+98 IASYLQGRVM

-113 KTANLM
+113 RTANLM
-119 RKNLFEVMQDLP
+119 RKDLFEKLQDLP
-131 LRFFDTHT
+131 LKFFDTHT

-150 IDNVEMAIEQ
+150 MDNVEIAIEQ
-160 SVVQLIAGA
+160 SAISLISSI
-169 LTFVGTLV
+169 LVFVGTLI
-177 MMLVLSP
+177 MMLILSP
-184 TLFAVAAVILAFMI
+184 ILFAVAAVILTFMI
-198 SLSINLSKKSTG
+198 FLSVSLSKKSTVFF
-210 YYRAQQKSL
+210 RMQQSSL
-219 GELNGYIE
+219 GALDGYIE
-227 EMVDGLKV
+227 EMVEGLKV

-241 EQVTSSEFAGLN
+241 EQVASSEFSGIN
-253 EEFRSSAATATFL
+253 DKYRSSATTATFL
-266 SGVVMPLMGNLSRV
+266 SGVVMAVMGNLGRIL
-280 CYATVAIVGGVLAIT
+280 YATVAIVGGVLAIA

-306 LQYSYQV
+306 LQYSYQIA
-313 GQPINQVT
+313 QPINQAT

-333 AERIFQVMD
+333 AERIFEAMDQQV
-342 HQAEVNDGTVTL
+342 EVNDGTVTL
-354 VNVTYAEDGTEDGTI
+354 VNVVYAEDGTEDGTI
-369 VEAPGDTKTN
+369 LKAPAGTKTN
-379 EWAWSVPGDNGH
+379 EWAWSIPSKNGAT
-391 KLVPLKGDVRFDHV
+391 LVPLKGDVRFDRV

-420 LYAKPGQT
+420 LYAKPGET

-453 EGIITYDGIDVKTIR
+453 EGTITYDGIDVKTIR
-468 KSDLRRSLGMVLQ
+468 KSDLRHSLGMVLQ

-487 GTVMDNIR
+487 GSVMYNIR

-502 DDDCRL
+502 DDECRL

-527 TVITGDGG
+527 TIITGDGS
-535 NLSQGQRQLLAIT
+535 NLSQGERQLLAIT

-553 NPPVMILDEATSS
+553 DPPVMILDEATSS

-574 IEQGMDALMEGRTV
+574 IEQGMDALMENRTV

-597 VRNASAIIVLE
+597 VRHAKAIIVLE
-608 HGEVAERGNHDSLLA
+608 HGEIVERGNHDSLVA
-623 EKGRYFQLYTGQS
+623 EKGRYFQLSTGQS

>member
-1 MAEQQQRPIVPTR
+1 MAEQNRPIIPMR
-14 GTGPSMAFQ
+14 GGGPRMAFQ

-30 TIRRIL
+30 TTRRIL
-36 AYFGAS
+36 AYFGRS

-58 SALAGSYFLKPLVN
+58 SALAGSYFLKPMVN
-72 NYIIPGNFTGLAG
+72 NYIMPGNFKGLAV
-85 ALAVLAGIYLIGV
+85 ALVVLAAIYLVGV
-98 VASYFQGRIM
+98 IASYFQGRVM

-113 KTANLM
+113 RTANLM
-119 RKNLFEVMQDLP
+119 RKDLFEKLQELP
-131 LRFFDTHT
+131 LKFFDTHT

-150 IDNVEMAIEQ
+150 MDNVEIAIEQ
-160 SVVQLIAGA
+160 SAISLISSI
-169 LTFVGTLV
+169 LVFVGTLV
-177 MMLVLSP
+177 MMLILSP
-184 TLFAVAAVILAFMI
+184 ILFGVAAVILAFMI
-198 SLSINLSKKSTG
+198 FLSVSLSKKSTVFF
-210 YYRAQQKSL
+210 RMQQSSL
-219 GELNGYIE
+219 GTLDGYIE

-241 EQVTSSEFAGLN
+241 EQVASSEFSGIN
-253 EEFRSSAATATFL
+253 DKYRSSATTATFL
-266 SGVVMPLMGNLSRV
+266 SGLVMAIMGNLGRIL
-280 CYATVAIVGGVLAIT
+280 YATVAIVGGVLAIA
-295 GHLDTGSLVAF
+295 GHLDIGSLVAF
-306 LQYSYQV
+306 LQYSYQIA
-313 GQPINQVT
+313 QPINQAT

-333 AERIFQVMD
+333 AERIFEVMD
-342 HQAEVNDGTVTL
+342 QQAEVNDGTVTL
-354 VNVTYAEDGTEDGTI
+354 VNVTYAEDGTEDGT
-369 VEAPGDTKTN
+369 VVKAPEGTKTN
-379 EWAWSVPGDNGH
+379 EWAWSVPGNNGH
-391 KLVPLKGDVRFDHV
+391 TLVPLKGDVRFDRV

-420 LYAKPGQT
+420 LYAKPGET

-453 EGIITYDGIDVKTIR
+453 EGTITYDGIDVKTIR
-468 KSDLRRSLGMVLQ
+468 KGDLRHSLGMVLQ

-487 GTVMDNIR
+487 GSVMYNIR

-502 DDDCRL
+502 DDECRL

-527 TVITGDGG
+527 TIITGDGS
-535 NLSQGQRQLLAIT
+535 NLSQGERQLLAIT

-574 IEQGMDALMEGRTV
+574 IEQGMDALMENRTV

-597 VRNASAIIVLE
+597 VRHAKAIIVLE
-608 HGEVAERGNHDSLLA
+608 HGEIVERGNHDSLVA
-623 EKGRYFQLYTGQS
+623 EKGRYFQLSTGQS

>member
-1 MAEQQQRPIVPTR
+1 MAEQTRPILPTR
-14 GTGPSMAFQ
+14 GAGPRMAFQ
-23 KPKNVGA
+23 RPRNVGA
-30 TIRRIL
+30 TTRRIL
-36 AYFGAS
+36 TYFGS
-42 KYALIVV
+42 TRYALLVV
-49 CIMLIISTG
+49 CILLIVSTG

-72 NYIIPGNFTGLAG
+72 KFILPGNLTGLAG
-85 ALAVLAGIYLIGV
+85 ALVVLAVIYLVGV
-98 VASYFQGRIM
+98 VASYMQGRVM
-108 VTIGQ
+108 VSIGQ
-113 KTANLM
+113 KAANVM
-119 RKNLFEVMQDLP
+119 RRDLFDKLQDLP
-131 LRFFDTHT
+131 LKVFDTHT

-160 SVVQLIAGA
+160 SVVQLISGV

-184 TLFAVAAVILAFMI
+184 TLFAVAAVILAFMVF
-198 SLSINLSKKSTG
+198 LSTTLSKKSTG
-210 YYRAQQKSL
+210 FFRTQQKSL
-219 GELNGYIE
+219 GSLNGYIE

-241 EQVTSSEFAGLN
+241 EDVASKGFSGLN
-253 EEFRSSAATATFL
+253 EEYRSSATTATFL
-266 SGVVMPLMGNLSRV
+266 SGVVMPLMGNLSRI
-280 CYATVAIVGGVLAIT
+280 CYAAVAIVGGLMAV
-295 GHLDTGSLVAF
+295 GGRLDTGSLVAF
-306 LQYSYQV
+306 LQLSYQV
-313 GQPINQVT
+313 GQPINQIT

-333 AERIFQVMD
+333 AERIFDIMD
-342 HQAEVNDGTVTL
+342 QQPEVDDGTVTL

-369 VEAPGDTKTN
+369 VEAPPGTKTS
-379 EWAWSVPGDNGH
+379 EWAWSVPTDHGH
-391 KLVPLKGDVRFDHV
+391 RLVPLKGDVRFDDV

-414 VLKNIS
+414 VLRDVS

-453 EGIITYDGIDVKTIR
+453 QGTITYDGIDVKTIR
-468 KSDLRRSLGMVLQ
+468 KDDLRRSLGMVLQ

-502 DDDCRL
+502 DDECLL

-535 NLSQGQRQLLAIT
+535 NLSQGQRQLLAIA

-553 NPPVMILDEATSS
+553 DPPVMILDEATSS
-566 IDTRTERL
+566 IDTRTELL
-574 IEQGMDALMEGRTV
+574 IEHGMDALMEGRTV

-597 VRNASAIIVLE
+597 VRDAKAIIVLE
-608 HGEVAERGNHDSLLA
+608 RGEIIERGNHESLLA
-623 EKGRYFQLYTGQS
+623 EKGRYYQLYMGQS
-636 ALE
+636 SLE

>member
-1 MAEQQQRPIVPTR
+1 MAEQNRPIIPMR
-14 GTGPSMAFQ
+14 GGGPRMAFQ

-30 TIRRIL
+30 TTRRIL
-36 AYFGAS
+36 AYFGRS

-58 SALAGSYFLKPLVN
+58 SALAGSYFLKPMVN
-72 NYIIPGNFTGLAG
+72 NYIMPGNFKGLAV
-85 ALAVLAGIYLIGV
+85 ALVVLAAIYLVGV
-98 VASYFQGRIM
+98 IASYFQGRVM

-119 RKNLFEVMQDLP
+119 RKDLFEKLQELP
-131 LRFFDTHT
+131 LKFFDTHT

-150 IDNVEMAIEQ
+150 MDNVEIAIEQ
-160 SVVQLIAGA
+160 SAISLISSI
-169 LTFVGTLV
+169 LVFVGTLV
-177 MMLVLSP
+177 MMLILSP
-184 TLFAVAAVILAFMI
+184 ILFAVAAVILTFMI
-198 SLSINLSKKSTG
+198 FLSVSVSKKSTVFF
-210 YYRAQQKSL
+210 RMQQSSL
-219 GELNGYIE
+219 GALDGYIE

-241 EQVTSSEFAGLN
+241 EHVASSEFSGIN
-253 EEFRSSAATATFL
+253 DKYRSSATTATFL
-266 SGVVMPLMGNLSRV
+266 SGVVMAIMGNLGRIL
-280 CYATVAIVGGVLAIT
+280 YATVAIVGGVLAIS
-295 GHLDTGSLVAF
+295 GRLDTGSLVAF
-306 LQYSYQV
+306 LQYSYQIA
-313 GQPINQVT
+313 QPINQAT

-333 AERIFQVMD
+333 AERIFEVMD
-342 HQAEVNDGTVTL
+342 QQVEVNDGTVTL
-354 VNVTYAEDGTEDGTI
+354 VNVTYAEDGTEDGT
-369 VEAPGDTKTN
+369 VVKAPEGTKTN
-379 EWAWSVPGDNGH
+379 EWAWSVPGNNGH
-391 KLVPLKGDVRFDHV
+391 TLVPLKGDVRFDRV

-420 LYAKPGQT
+420 LYAKPGET

-453 EGIITYDGIDVKTIR
+453 EGTITYDGIDVKRIR
-468 KSDLRRSLGMVLQ
+468 KSDLRHSLGMVLQ

-487 GTVMDNIR
+487 GSVMYNIR

-502 DDDCRL
+502 DDECRL

-527 TVITGDGG
+527 TIITGDGS
-535 NLSQGQRQLLAIT
+535 NLSQGERQLLSIA

-553 NPPVMILDEATSS
+553 DPPVMILDEATSS

-588 FVIAHRLST
+588 FVIAHRMST
-597 VRNASAIIVLE
+597 VRHAKAIIVLE
-608 HGEVAERGNHDSLLA
+608 HGEIVERGNHDSLLA
-623 EKGRYFQLYTGQS
+623 EKGRYFQLYIGQS

>member
-1 MAEQQQRPIVPTR
+1 
-14 GTGPSMAFQ
+14 MAFQ

-36 AYFGAS
+36 AYFGSS

-49 CIMLIISTG
+49 CIMLIISAG

-72 NYIIPGNFTGLAG
+72 NYIIPGNFKGLAVT
-85 ALAVLAGIYLIGV
+85 LAVLAGIYLIGV

-113 KTANLM
+113 RTANLM
-119 RKNLFEVMQDLP
+119 RKNLFEMMQDLP
-131 LRFFDTHT
+131 LRFFDTYT

-160 SVVQLIAGA
+160 SVVQLISGV

-198 SLSINLSKKSTG
+198 FLSINLSKKSTV
-210 YYRAQQKSL
+210 YFRAQQKSL
-219 GELNGYIE
+219 GDLNGYIE

-241 EQVTSSEFAGLN
+241 EQATSSKFAGLN

-280 CYATVAIVGGVLAIT
+280 CYATVAIAGGVLAIT

-313 GQPINQVT
+313 GRPIDQVT
-321 NQLSVV
+321 NQLSVL

-342 HQAEVNDGTVTL
+342 QQAEVNGGTVTL
-354 VNVTYAEDGTEDGTI
+354 VSVTHAEDGPI
-369 VEAPGDTKTN
+369 VETPEGIKTD
-379 EWAWSVPGDNGH
+379 EWAWSVPRDNGH
-391 KLVPLKGDVRFDHV
+391 TLVPLKGDVRFDHV

-453 EGIITYDGIDVKTIR
+453 EGTITYDGIDVKTIR

-502 DDDCRL
+502 DDECRL

-553 NPPVMILDEATSS
+553 DPPVMILDEATSS

-588 FVIAHRLST
+588 FVIAHRMST
-597 VRNASAIIVLE
+597 VRNAKAIIVLE
-608 HGEVAERGNHDSLLA
+608 HGEVVERGNHDSLLA

>member
-1 MAEQQQRPIVPTR
+1 MAEQNRPIIPMR
-14 GTGPSMAFQ
+14 GGGPRMAFQ

-30 TIRRIL
+30 TTRRIL
-36 AYFGAS
+36 AYFGRS

-58 SALAGSYFLKPLVN
+58 SALAGSYFLKPMVN
-72 NYIIPGNFTGLAG
+72 NYIMPGNFKGLAV
-85 ALAVLAGIYLIGV
+85 ALVVLAAIYLVGV
-98 VASYFQGRIM
+98 IASYFQGRVM

-119 RKNLFEVMQDLP
+119 RKDLFEKLQELP
-131 LRFFDTHT
+131 LKFFDTHT

-150 IDNVEMAIEQ
+150 MDNVEIAIEQ
-160 SVVQLIAGA
+160 SAISLISSI
-169 LTFVGTLV
+169 LVFVGTLV
-177 MMLVLSP
+177 MMLILSP
-184 TLFAVAAVILAFMI
+184 ILFAVAAVILTFMI
-198 SLSINLSKKSTG
+198 FLSVSVSKKSTVFF
-210 YYRAQQKSL
+210 RMQQSSL
-219 GELNGYIE
+219 GALDGYIE

-241 EQVTSSEFAGLN
+241 EHVASSEFSGIN
-253 EEFRSSAATATFL
+253 DKYRSSATTATFL
-266 SGVVMPLMGNLSRV
+266 SGVVMAIMGNLGRIL
-280 CYATVAIVGGVLAIT
+280 YATVAIVGGVLAIS
-295 GHLDTGSLVAF
+295 GRLDTGSLVAF
-306 LQYSYQV
+306 LQYSYQIA
-313 GQPINQVT
+313 QPINQAT

-333 AERIFQVMD
+333 AERIFEVMD
-342 HQAEVNDGTVTL
+342 QQVEVNDGTVTL
-354 VNVTYAEDGTEDGTI
+354 VNVTYAEDGTEDGT
-369 VEAPGDTKTN
+369 VVKAPEGTKTN
-379 EWAWSVPGDNGH
+379 EWAWSVPGNNGH
-391 KLVPLKGDVRFDHV
+391 TLVPLKGDVRFDRV

-420 LYAKPGQT
+420 LYAKPGET

-453 EGIITYDGIDVKTIR
+453 EGTITYDGIDVKRIR
-468 KSDLRRSLGMVLQ
+468 KSDLRHSLGMVLQ

-487 GTVMDNIR
+487 GSVMYNIR

-502 DDDCRL
+502 DDECRL

-527 TVITGDGG
+527 TIITGDGS
-535 NLSQGQRQLLAIT
+535 NLSQGERQLLSIA

-553 NPPVMILDEATSS
+553 DPPVMILDEATSS

-574 IEQGMDALMEGRTV
+574 IEQGMDALMENRTV

-597 VRNASAIIVLE
+597 VRHAKAIIVLE
-608 HGEVAERGNHDSLLA
+608 HGEIVERGNHDSLVA
-623 EKGRYFQLYTGQS
+623 EKGRYFQLSTGQS

>member
-1 MAEQQQRPIVPTR
+1 MAEQQRPIIPMR
-14 GTGPSMAFQ
+14 GGGPRMAFQ

-30 TIRRIL
+30 TTRRIFS
-36 AYFGAS
+36 YFGSS
-42 KYALIVV
+42 KYALIIV
-49 CIMLIISTG
+49 CIMLVISTG

-72 NYIIPGNFTGLAG
+72 NYILPGNFKGLAV
-85 ALAVLAGIYLIGV
+85 ALAVLAAIYLVGV
-98 VASYFQGRIM
+98 VASYFQGRVM
-108 VTIGQ
+108 VSIGQ

-119 RKNLFEVMQDLP
+119 RKDLFQKLQDLP
-131 LRFFDTHT
+131 LKYFDTHT

-160 SVVQLIAGA
+160 SVVSLISS
-169 LTFVGTLV
+169 LLVFVGTLV

-184 TLFAVAAVILAFMI
+184 ILFAVAAVILTFMI
-198 SLSINLSKKSTG
+198 FLSVSLSKKSTV
-210 YYRAQQKSL
+210 YFRMQQSSL
-219 GELNGYIE
+219 GALDGYIE
-227 EMVDGLKV
+227 EMVEGLKV

-241 EQVTSSEFAGLN
+241 EQVASSEFSGLN
-253 EEFRSSAATATFL
+253 GKYRSSATTATFL
-266 SGVVMPLMGNLSRV
+266 SGVVMAVMGNLGRIL
-280 CYATVAIVGGVLAIT
+280 YAMVAIVGGALAIA

-306 LQYSYQV
+306 LQYSYQIS
-313 GQPINQVT
+313 QPINQIT

-333 AERIFQVMD
+333 AERIFDVMD
-342 HQAEVNDGTVTL
+342 QQVEVNDGTVTL
-354 VNVTYAEDGTEDGTI
+354 VNVTYAEDGTEDGA
-369 VEAPGDTKTN
+369 VVKAPEGTKTN

-391 KLVPLKGDVRFDHV
+391 TLVPLKGDVRFDRV

-420 LYAKPGQT
+420 LYAKPGET

-453 EGIITYDGIDVKTIR
+453 EGTITYDGIDVKTIR
-468 KSDLRRSLGMVLQ
+468 KSDLRHSLGMVLQ

-487 GTVMDNIR
+487 GSVMYNIR

-502 DDDCRL
+502 DDECRL

-527 TVITGDGG
+527 TIITGDGG
-535 NLSQGQRQLLAIT
+535 NLSQGERQLLAIA

-553 NPPVMILDEATSS
+553 DPPVMILDEATSS

-597 VRNASAIIVLE
+597 VRHAKAIIVLE
-608 HGEVAERGNHDSLLA
+608 HGEIVERGNHDSLIA
-623 EKGRYFQLYTGQS
+623 ERGRYFQLSTGQS